1 MTRILI
7 VEDNTDLAIGLRN
20 NLEIEGYDVALS
32 DNGAAGLDEFR
43 AHPPDL
49 VVLDLMLPAMDGYR
63 VLREIRS
70 SGSTVP
76 VLLLTARSEETDKVR
91 GLRLGADD
99 YVTKP
104 FGILELLARIEAL
117 LRRTRP
123 AALYRFGAVEVDA
136 ERRTVRR
143 AGSAVLLTPMEF
155 DLLLALL
162 RRNGAVVS
170 RLDLLQEVWGHAAAV
185 LTRTVDTHVA
195 ELRRKLERDP
205 AAPEFILT
213 ARKAGYRLDAGR

>member
-7 VEDNTDLAIGLRN
+7 VEDNTDLAVGLRN
-20 NLEIEGYDVALS
+20 NLEIEGYDVTIS
-32 DNGAAGLDEFR
+32 ENGVVGLDHFR
-43 AHPPDL
+43 NQHPDL
-49 VVLDLMLPAMDGYR
+49 IVLDLMLPELDGYR
-63 VLREIRS
+63 VLHEIRS
-70 SGSTVP
+70 SGSAVP
-76 VLLLTARSEETDKVR
+76 VLLLTARSEEADKVR

-123 AALYRFGAVEVDA
+123 AAMYRFGTIEVDA
-136 ERRTVRR
+136 ARRTVRR
-143 AGSAVLLTPMEF
+143 DGSSVLLTPMEF

-162 RRNGAVVS
+162 RRKGEVVS
-170 RLDLLQEVWGHAAAV
+170 RIDLLQDVWGHAAAV

-213 ARKAGYRLDAGR
+213 ARKAGYRLEMK